1 MSFPHESEFIPY
13 GCQEITQSDID
24 SVIKVLK
31 SSNLTQGP
39 TIPKFEEAV
48 AKKVN
53 SKYGIAVNSATSALH
68 LACRAL
74 SLGKN
79 DWLWTSPTSF
89 VASANCGLYCGAKVD
104 FVDIDP
110 STGLISIDHLKTKL
124 EHAYVQNKLPKIL
137 VVVHL
142 AGTSCDMKSIKE
154 LSDKY
159 KFFILED
166 ASHALGAKYFNNY
179 VGCCEYSSISVFS
192 FHPVKIITTGEGG
205 LITTN
210 DKQIAEKIY
219 DLRSHGI
226 VKEQTRL
233 FETESSPWIYEQ
245 QDLGYNYRMT
255 DIQAALGLSQL
266 ERLDDIVV
274 KRNRILN
281 LYKDLVSDLPVYFL
295 SIPPNSYSSVHLAV
309 INLRHPDETLHLKL
323 FNFLRFNNIG
333 VQIHYIPIHL
343 QPFYKNLGFKKGDF
357 PNAELYATN
366 AISLPVF
373 PNLKE
378 EIPIK
383 VINLIRECII

>member
-1 MSFPHESEFIPY
+1 
-13 GCQEITQSDID
+13 
-24 SVIKVLK
+24 
-31 SSNLTQGP
+31 
-39 TIPKFEEAV
+39 
-48 AKKVN
+48 
-53 SKYGIAVNSATSALH
+53 
-68 LACRAL
+68 
-74 SLGKN
+74 
-79 DWLWTSPTSF
+79 
-89 VASANCGLYCGAKVD
+89 
-104 FVDIDP
+104 
-110 STGLISIDHLKTKL
+110 
-124 EHAYVQNKLPKIL
+124 
-137 VVVHL
+137 
-142 AGTSCDMKSIKE
+142 MKSIKE

-233 FETESSPWIYEQ
+233 FETKSSPWIYEQ